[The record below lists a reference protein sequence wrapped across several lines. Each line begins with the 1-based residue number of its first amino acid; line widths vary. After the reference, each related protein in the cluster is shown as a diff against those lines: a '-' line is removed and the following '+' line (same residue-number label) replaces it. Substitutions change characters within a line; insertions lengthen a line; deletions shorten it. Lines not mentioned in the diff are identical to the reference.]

1 MTGRCLTCG
10 DIFDTDDSFPA
21 LLTIESAV
29 ITIQLANRYEREFI
43 DSSYVNILK
52 DDNVLTLISQ
62 K

>member
-29 ITIQLANRYEREFI
+29 ITI
-43 DSSYVNILK
+43 
-52 DDNVLTLISQ
+52 
-62 K
+62 